1 MNYMM
6 YKCMKYEI
14 CIREYDAHML
24 DSHGHITCG
33 AVGTGI

>member
-24 DSHGHITCG
+24 DALAPTVI
-33 AVGTGI
+33 